1 VAVSVGEER
10 VAERRAETDWRA
22 IEESPEFRELT
33 RQKRSFVVPAT
44 IFFMVWYFGFIAL
57 CGYASDFMGRE
68 FLTDGLTV
76 GYVLALTQ
84 FVMSWALAAM
94 YVRRANRVFDP
105 LAERARQAAGAAE
118 TAGTGRFRRGV
129 FGEGPAGDG
138 AAARDATSEE
148 VPRR

>member
-1 VAVSVGEER
+1 MADQLVEQRA
-10 VAERRAETDWRA
+10 AERAETDWRV

-33 RQKRSFVVPAT
+33 SRKRAFVVPAT

-57 CGYASDFMGRE
+57 CGYAPDFMGRE
-68 FLTDGLTV
+68 FITDGLTV

-105 LAERARQAAGAAE
+105 LAARVREIAE
-118 TAGTGRFRRGV
+118 PAGTGRFRRGV
-129 FGEGPAGDG
+129 FGEEPV
-138 AAARDATSEE
+138 ARDAATSEE
-148 VPRR
+148 VPQR